1 MTNRILADIVHCSMS
16 CALFSL
22 DSFNTSCIF
31 PCTQASTRSFMPLK
45 TGGLWISGYF
55 AYDRLPRVKVL
66 IINCQAS
73 EQPDCTWML
82 HGFLFNMSPG
92 NSSSIHQSCSSQAP
106 RESQE
111 GGCGHRCWDHLFQSW
126 LQEPADE
133 SDPCLRSSMQTSVVM
148 VFEFVTH
155 LLQTS
160 WRHCSDVVCHIY
172 FIWTT
177 PGWENWQIGF
187 WLKATS
193 TCCGSTATAD
203 ATGHR
208 RWHPFYGQCP
218 ARSRMLKQIL
228 GWISCIVAHSEVLFL
243 QWQQSERQPSFECN

>member
-1 MTNRILADIVHCSMS
+1 MSAMLEKGQQKMTNRILADIVHCSMS

-92 NSSSIHQSCSSQAP
+92 NSSSVLFFSGTTRIARRRPRTSVLRSS
-106 RESQE
+106 
-111 GGCGHRCWDHLFQSW
+111 FQSW

-160 WRHCSDVVCHIY
+160 
-172 FIWTT
+172 
-177 PGWENWQIGF
+177 
-187 WLKATS
+187 
-193 TCCGSTATAD
+193 
-203 ATGHR
+203 
-208 RWHPFYGQCP
+208 
-218 ARSRMLKQIL
+218 
-228 GWISCIVAHSEVLFL
+228 
-243 QWQQSERQPSFECN
+243 

>member
-1 MTNRILADIVHCSMS
+1 MGDIVYQRHVGGGETEDDKPYIGCHCSMS

-92 NSSSIHQSCSSQAP
+92 NSSSVLFFSGTTRIARRRP
-106 RESQE
+106 RTSV
-111 GGCGHRCWDHLFQSW
+111 
-126 LQEPADE
+126 
-133 SDPCLRSSMQTSVVM
+133 LRSSFSI
-148 VFEFVTH
+148 
-155 LLQTS
+155 L
-160 WRHCSDVVCHIY
+160 
-172 FIWTT
+172 
-177 PGWENWQIGF
+177 
-187 WLKATS
+187 A
-193 TCCGSTATAD
+193 
-203 ATGHR
+203 
-208 RWHPFYGQCP
+208 
-218 ARSRMLKQIL
+218 SRA
-228 GWISCIVAHSEVLFL
+228 S
-243 QWQQSERQPSFECN
+243 R